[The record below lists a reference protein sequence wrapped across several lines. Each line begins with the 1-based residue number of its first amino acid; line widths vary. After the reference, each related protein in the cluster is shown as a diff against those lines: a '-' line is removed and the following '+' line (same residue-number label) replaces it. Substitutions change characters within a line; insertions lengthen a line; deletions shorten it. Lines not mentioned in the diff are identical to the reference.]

1 MRFQLSLAVILYLL
15 TPLAVSA
22 AKSNLYL
29 SVLVV
34 PRRPSPFVSKLS
46 AVFHSWLR
54 HKRPSTDTASLP
66 TRVTTRYR
74 PFMGHYYRFK
84 RGDPVIILSGRYRGH
99 QGVIDSAVFQ
109 RTVDFPGEF
118 APGSTVVA
126 P

>member
-1 MRFQLSLAVILYLL
+1 MLLQDRHAFLSDTFRQAA
-15 TPLAVSA
+15 PLGAS
-22 AKSNLYL
+22 LQGL
-29 SVLVV
+29 CFCL
-34 PRRPSPFVSKLS
+34 PFPSP
-46 AVFHSWLR
+46 
-54 HKRPSTDTASLP
+54 KRPPAFTPGACCFRYWRPATDPASLP